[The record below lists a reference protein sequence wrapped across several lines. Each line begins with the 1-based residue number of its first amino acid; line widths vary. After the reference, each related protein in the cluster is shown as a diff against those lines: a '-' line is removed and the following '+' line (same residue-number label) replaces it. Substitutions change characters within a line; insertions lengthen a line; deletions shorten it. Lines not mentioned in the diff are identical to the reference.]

1 MVFKLQMMKHKLSN
15 QFLNL
20 IASTLLGQLVPALFI
35 SIDLYELDLPWTI
48 QNAMDV
54 YTSQRIYIFSTI
66 SVPLFLWSLIRLFK
80 KTSEQKH
87 YYHSILNEL
96 DKPLIVFD
104 SSMKPVFLNEAAK
117 DLSLFNKIDEVIAL
131 GMIQDNFEWY
141 HQAHGETF
149 YYLGST
155 TPLSQS
161 DQKVLILKNI
171 TEFKRNQE
179 IIKDQ
184 EQSIIRSGQLA
195 ALGEV
200 AAGISHE
207 INNPLAVI
215 MGNLG
220 ILKSE
225 LSNSTDF
232 VKARIDTIDRM
243 SQRISGIVK
252 GMKNL
257 SRQSHTDDWQEVQLI
272 GLIQDIQNLTSMNIK
287 NKGID
292 LKIDMA
298 SFEGLQFKGSSV
310 QMGQVLINLVINAAH
325 ALEEYQGEDDKWI
338 QIKSYY
344 QRDELKIIVSN
355 SGPKIPK
362 NIQEKI
368 FNPFFTTKDPGKGTG
383 LGLSLSKSI
392 VELHRGQLTLDDS
405 KPNTTFIISIPLK
418 ISEAA

>member
-1 MVFKLQMMKHKLSN
+1 LVFKLQMMKHKLSN

>member
-20 IASTLLGQLVPALFI
+20 IASTLLGQLVPVLFI

-80 KTSEQKH
+80 KTSEQKN

-104 SSMKPVFLNEAAK
+104 SSMKPAFLNEAAK
-117 DLSLFNKIDEVIAL
+117 DLSIFNKIDEVIAL

-161 DQKVLILKNI
+161 DQKVLILKDI

-179 IIKDQ
+179 TIKDQ

-215 MGNLG
+215 MGNIG

-257 SRQSHTDDWQEVQLI
+257 SRQSHIDDWQEVQLI

-287 NKGID
+287 NKGIN

-298 SFEGLQFKGSSV
+298 SFEGLQFRGSSV

-338 QIKSYY
+338 QIESYY
-344 QRDELKIIVSN
+344 QSDELKIIVSN

-362 NIQEKI
+362 NIQEKM

-392 VELHRGQLTLDDS
+392 IELHRGQLTLDDS

-418 ISEAA
+418 ISQAA

>member
-35 SIDLYELDLPWTI
+35 SIDLYELDLPWSI

-54 YTSQRIYIFSTI
+54 YTSQRIYFFSTI
-66 SVPLFLWSLIRLFK
+66 SVPLFLWSLFHLFK
-80 KTSEQKH
+80 KTSEQNH

-104 SSMKPVFLNEAAK
+104 KTMKPVFLNEAAK
-117 DLSLFNKIDEVIAL
+117 DLSIFKKIDEVIAL
-131 GMIQDNFEWY
+131 GMIQDNFEWF
-141 HQAHGETF
+141 HQVHGETF

-155 TPLSQS
+155 TTLSQS
-161 DQKVLILKNI
+161 DQKVLILKDI
-171 TEFKRNQE
+171 TDFKKNQE
-179 IIKDQ
+179 TIKDQ

-220 ILKSE
+220 LLKSE
-225 LSNSTDF
+225 LSNSSDF

-257 SRQSHTDDWQEVQLI
+257 ARQSHTDDWEEVQLI

-287 NKGID
+287 NKGIN
-292 LKIDMA
+292 LKIDIP

-310 QMGQVLINLVINAAH
+310 QMGQVLINLVINAGH
-325 ALEEYQGEDDKWI
+325 ALEESQGQDEKWI
-338 QIKSYY
+338 KIESYY
-344 QRDELKIIVSN
+344 QRDELRIIVSN

-392 VELHRGQLTLDDS
+392 VELHRGQLILDDS
-405 KPNTTFIISIPLK
+405 KPNTTFIIAIPLK
-418 ISEAA
+418 ISQAA

>member
-1 MVFKLQMMKHKLSN
+1 
-15 QFLNL
+15 
-20 IASTLLGQLVPALFI
+20 
-35 SIDLYELDLPWTI
+35 
-48 QNAMDV
+48 
-54 YTSQRIYIFSTI
+54 
-66 SVPLFLWSLIRLFK
+66 
-80 KTSEQKH
+80 
-87 YYHSILNEL
+87 
-96 DKPLIVFD
+96 
-104 SSMKPVFLNEAAK
+104 
-117 DLSLFNKIDEVIAL
+117 
-131 GMIQDNFEWY
+131 MIQDNFEWY
-141 HQAHGETF
+141 HQVQDETY

-155 TPLSQS
+155 SSLSQS
-161 DQKVLILKNI
+161 DQKVLILKDI
-171 TEFKRNQE
+171 TDFKRNQE
-179 IIKDQ
+179 TIKDQ

-225 LSNSTDF
+225 LLDSTDF
-232 VKARIDTIDRM
+232 VKARLDTIDRM
-243 SQRISGIVK
+243 SQRISGIIK

-257 SRQSHTDDWQEVQLI
+257 SRHSHTDDWEEVQLI
-272 GLIQDIQNLTSMNIK
+272 GLIQDIKNLTSMNIK
-287 NKGID
+287 NKGIE
-292 LKIDMA
+292 LKIDMS

-310 QMGQVLINLVINAAH
+310 QMGQVLINLVINAGH
-325 ALEEYQGEDDKWI
+325 ALEEYNGPEDKWI
-338 QIKSYY
+338 QIESYY

-392 VELHRGQLTLDDS
+392 VELHRGRLFLDDA
-405 KPNTTFIISIPLK
+405 KTNTTFIISIPLK
-418 ISEAA
+418 ISQAA

>member
-1 MVFKLQMMKHKLSN
+1 MMKHKLSN

>member
-1 MVFKLQMMKHKLSN
+1 MVFKLQMMKHKLYN

-20 IASTLLGQLVPALFI
+20 IASTLLGQLVPVLFI

-80 KTSEQKH
+80 KTSEQKN

-104 SSMKPVFLNEAAK
+104 SSMKPAFLNEAAK
-117 DLSLFNKIDEVIAL
+117 DLSIFNKIDEVIAL

-161 DQKVLILKNI
+161 DQKVLILKDI

-179 IIKDQ
+179 TIKDQ

-215 MGNLG
+215 MGNIG

-257 SRQSHTDDWQEVQLI
+257 SRQSHIDDWQEVQLI

-287 NKGID
+287 NKGIN

-298 SFEGLQFKGSSV
+298 SFEGLQFRGSSV

-338 QIKSYY
+338 QIESYY
-344 QRDELKIIVSN
+344 QSDELKIIVSN

-362 NIQEKI
+362 NIQEKM

-392 VELHRGQLTLDDS
+392 IELHRGQLTLDDS

-418 ISEAA
+418 ISQAA

>member
-1 MVFKLQMMKHKLSN
+1 LVLKLQMIKYKLSN
-15 QFLNL
+15 QFFNL
-20 IASTLLGQLVPALFI
+20 ITSTIVGQLVPVLFI
-35 SIDLYELDLPWTI
+35 SIDLFELDLPWTF
-48 QNAMDV
+48 QNALDV
-54 YTSQRIYIFSTI
+54 YTSQRIYFFSTI
-66 SVPLFLWSLIRLFK
+66 SVPLVLFSLIHLFK
-80 KTSEQKH
+80 KTSDQKH

-117 DLSLFNKIDEVIAL
+117 DLSIFNKIDEVIAL
-131 GMIQDNFEWY
+131 SMIQDNFEWY
-141 HQAHGETF
+141 LQAHGETF
-149 YYLGST
+149 YYLGSK

-161 DQKVLILKNI
+161 DQKVLILKDI
-171 TEFKRNQE
+171 TDFKKNQE
-179 IIKDQ
+179 TIKDQ

-220 ILKSE
+220 ILKSD
-225 LSNSTDF
+225 LGNSTDF
-232 VKARIDTIDRM
+232 VKARLDTIDRM

-257 SRQSHTDDWQEVQLI
+257 SRQSHTGDWEEVQLI

-287 NKGID
+287 NKGIE
-292 LKIDMA
+292 LKIDMS

-310 QMGQVLINLVINAAH
+310 QMGQVLINLVINAGH
-325 ALEEYQGEDDKWI
+325 ALEEYKGPEEKWI
-338 QIKSYY
+338 QIESYY

-362 NIQEKI
+362 NIQDKI

-392 VELHRGQLTLDDS
+392 VELHRGQLVLDDS
-405 KPNTTFIISIPLK
+405 KANTTFIISIPLK
-418 ISEAA
+418 VTQVA